1 MILSYYEGK
10 QRTRIENRKRL
21 AETLGV
27 PMNSLRIRVHRIRE
41 KLESC
46 LINCLEQS
54 LAG

>member
-10 QRTRIENRKRL
+10 ERVKIENRKRM

-41 KLESC
+41 KLE
-46 LINCLEQS
+46 NCLVNCLAQS
-54 LAG
+54 LAR